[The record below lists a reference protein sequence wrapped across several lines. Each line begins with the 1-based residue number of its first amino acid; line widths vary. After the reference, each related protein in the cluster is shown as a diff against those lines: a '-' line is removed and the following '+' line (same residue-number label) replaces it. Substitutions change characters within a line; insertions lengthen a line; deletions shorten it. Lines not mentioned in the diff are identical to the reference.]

1 MKGKCKKD
9 FEKWFKLN
17 VEYDFHGDQSSYNI
31 TSDFLDLPH
40 SMQWGVI
47 VDFFDSV
54 GMCVT
59 ISRWHCDDISKYYWS
74 ADIDDFEVSDY
85 LDTRHE
91 ARAAA
96 IEKATEIYN
105 ERIK

>member
-9 FEKWFKLN
+9 FEKWYSNPIRKELQYRELRMF
-17 VEYDFHGDQSSYNI
+17 Y
-31 TSDFLDLPH
+31 DLPH

-105 ERIK
+105 ERS